1 MRKRSRG
8 RGAESCVNP
17 RVVLLF
23 LGLVLLRAVVK
34 QLLVH
39 LHEELQGVVDQAV
52 DRPEKEEEE
61 DQCGN
66 SVSCSENKQEPRLCF
81 IYVLFICK
89 VCDGGGTV
97 TASSSR

>member
-1 MRKRSRG
+1 M
-8 RGAESCVNP
+8 
-17 RVVLLF
+17 F

-52 DRPEKEEEE
+52 DRPEEEEEE

-66 SVSCSENKQEPRLCF
+66 SVSCSENKQEPRLF
-81 IYVLFICK
+81 VSFICN
-89 VCDGGGTV
+89 VCDGGRTV
-97 TASSSR
+97 MASSSH

>member
-1 MRKRSRG
+1 M
-8 RGAESCVNP
+8 
-17 RVVLLF
+17 F

-52 DRPEKEEEE
+52 DRPEEEE

-66 SVSCSENKQEPRLCF
+66 SVSCSENKQEPRLF
-81 IYVLFICK
+81 VSFMFYSF
-89 VCDGGGTV
+89 V
-97 TASSSR
+97 TSVTEAGL

>member
-1 MRKRSRG
+1 M
-8 RGAESCVNP
+8 
-17 RVVLLF
+17 F

-52 DRPEKEEEE
+52 DRPEEEEEEE

-66 SVSCSENKQEPRLCF
+66 SVSCSENKQEPRLF
-81 IYVLFICK
+81 VSFMFYSF
-89 VCDGGGTV
+89 V
-97 TASSSR
+97 TSVTEAGL

>member
-52 DRPEKEEEE
+52 DRPEEEEEE

-66 SVSCSENKQEPRLCF
+66 SVSCSENKQEPRLLVSF
-81 IYVLFICK
+81 VLFICN

-97 TASSSR
+97 MASSSH

>member
-1 MRKRSRG
+1 M
-8 RGAESCVNP
+8 P
-17 RVVLLF
+17 VVLLF

-52 DRPEKEEEE
+52 DRPEEEEEE

-66 SVSCSENKQEPRLCF
+66 SVSCSENKQEPRLF
-81 IYVLFICK
+81 VSFMFYSF
-89 VCDGGGTV
+89 V
-97 TASSSR
+97 TSVTEAGL

>member
-52 DRPEKEEEE
+52 DRPEEEEEE

-66 SVSCSENKQEPRLCF
+66 SVSCSENKQEPRLLVSF
-81 IYVLFICK
+81 MFYSF
-89 VCDGGGTV
+89 V
-97 TASSSR
+97 TSVTEAGL